1 MAEIIELAAKV
12 IVKEEGFSA
21 LPYYDTLNIPTYGY
35 GFVCGKQY
43 DPLPKIS
50 ITVEGAHKKLLELII
65 KNQKTFAS
73 NPDLFDAYKN
83 CNDNRQA
90 ILLSMAHQIG
100 IYGLLK
106 FKKML
111 NALYKSDFEEAAVQV
126 ANSLAATQT
135 PARWKRN
142 AQQLQS
148 GELNK
153 YYGA

>member
-1 MAEIIELAAKV
+1 MTDLIDLSAKII
-12 IVKEEGFSA
+12 IKEEGFSS
-21 LPYYDTLNIPTYGY
+21 LPYYDTQNIPTYGY
-35 GFVCGKQY
+35 GFVCGKRY

-50 ITVEGAHKKLLELII
+50 ITVEDADKKLLELISAT
-65 KNQKTFAS
+65 QKTFTT

-83 CNDNRQA
+83 CNDNRKA

-111 NALYKSDFEEAAVQV
+111 AAMYKSDFNEAASQI
-126 ANSLAATQT
+126 ASSLAATQA

-142 AQQLQS
+142 EQQMQS
-148 GELNK
+148 GELNQ
-153 YYGA
+153 YYRA

>member
-1 MAEIIELAAKV
+1 MAEVIELAAK
-12 IVKEEGFSA
+12 IIIKEEGFSA

-35 GFVCGKQY
+35 GFVCGKRY

-50 ITVEGAHKKLLELII
+50 ITVEDAHQKLLELIA
-65 KNQKTFAS
+65 KNQKTFHS

-90 ILLSMAHQIG
+90 ILLSVAHQIG
-100 IYGLLK
+100 LYGLLK

-111 NALYKSDFEEAAVQV
+111 AALYKSDFNESAAQI
-126 ANSLAATQT
+126 ASSLAATQT

-142 AQQLQS
+142 EQQMRS
-148 GELNK
+148 GELNQ